1 MEPSLPV
8 VLSVEEYLVSGGL
21 HWENRLKM
29 IELDPLKCLKLVYAS
44 AAVNADSSLAASTSV
59 DLTPPCSSPP
69 DVERPFRANVLESDC
84 EVSRP
89 MVSSKL

>member
-8 VLSVEEYLVSGGL
+8 VLSVEYSVSRSL
-21 HWENRLKM
+21 HGEDRLKM
-29 IELDPLKCLKLVYAS
+29 IELDPLKCLKLVYVS
-44 AAVNADSSLAASTSV
+44 AAVNADSALAASTSV

-69 DVERPFRANVLESDC
+69 EVERLLHANVLESDC
-84 EVSRP
+84 EVNRP